1 MNIEQSVDILRDLVT
16 VALTVSAP
24 MLLVAVS
31 VGVVV
36 SLLQAVAMLV
46 TYVQMTRRLGSDD
59 LDDDNTCVPFAHV
72 FRLFTVIQALNWSFY
87 AGCILLLNQ
96 MLVKDAD
103 VDSGREMKPLV

>member
-1 MNIEQSVDILRDLVT
+1 MRPCI
-16 VALTVSAP
+16 A
-24 MLLVAVS
+24 VAVRPLRRAS
-31 VGVVV
+31 SCTRLAIGV
-36 SLLQAVAMLV
+36 SLFQVIAVLV
-46 TYVQMTRRLGSDD
+46 TYVQMTRTGLGSDD

-96 MLVKDAD
+96 MLAEIEKDAD

>member
-1 MNIEQSVDILRDLVT
+1 
-16 VALTVSAP
+16 
-24 MLLVAVS
+24 
-31 VGVVV
+31 
-36 SLLQAVAMLV
+36 MLV
-46 TYVQMTRRLGSDD
+46 TYVQMTRTGLGSDD
-59 LDDDNTCVPFAHV
+59 LDDDDTCVPFAHV